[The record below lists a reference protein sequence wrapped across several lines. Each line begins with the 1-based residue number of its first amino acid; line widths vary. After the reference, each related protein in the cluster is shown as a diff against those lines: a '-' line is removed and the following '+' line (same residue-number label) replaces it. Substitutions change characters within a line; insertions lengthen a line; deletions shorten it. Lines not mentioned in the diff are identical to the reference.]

1 MTTDT
6 MQLLHKALRLS
17 AAALLSFSLA
27 ATSAL
32 AQSLPVQLGPT
43 PPEDVMPLA
52 DKGLEIGLAA
62 LPGYVTDI
70 MQRSMVPGVAVAV
83 VHGGETV
90 FSQGF
95 GVRRLGDP
103 APVDPTTVF
112 QVASVSKS
120 ISATIAAIQVTK
132 GVVSWD
138 DPVSSHLPGFALS
151 DPYVTAHA
159 TIGDFFAHR
168 TGLPFAAG
176 DNLEDLGYTRPEILA
191 RLSQLPLDA
200 FRTSYHYA
208 NFGTTTAAEAVAAA
222 SGEAWEDLAQDVL
235 YKPLGMASTSSRHA
249 DYLARPNRAVLHTLQ
264 DGRFQ
269 PLYDRDPDAQAPA
282 GGVSSN
288 VIDLAEW
295 LKLLLGGGQSPR
307 EPNIAAKDLL
317 PAVTAQS
324 FSARAGAIDARSGF
338 YGYGFNVGVNP
349 NGRTAM
355 GHSGAFLLGAGTYF
369 QILPSADVGI
379 VVLTNGA
386 PVGAAE
392 AIAAEFMDT
401 VQYGA
406 PTRDWFTAFNG
417 MMRGFYDP
425 EGDLA
430 GQQPPA
436 SPKFVEPLSSY
447 AGQYQNPYFGAAE
460 ITVDGDRLTLKL
472 GPQAKRF
479 PLSMW
484 DGDIFAMAPS
494 GENAPEGSL
503 SSVRFSMQDGIAN
516 GFTVNYLDAN
526 GLGSW
531 RK

>member
-1 MTTDT
+1 MHIVATRIAGKT
-6 MQLLHKALRLS
+6 LRTS
-17 AAALLSFSLA
+17 AAVVASLA
-27 ATSAL
+27 LALGPAL

-52 DKGLEIGLAA
+52 NNGLQIGLAA
-62 LPGYVTDI
+62 LPGYVSDI
-70 MQRSMVPGVAVAV
+70 MQRSKVPGVAVAV

-95 GVRRLGDP
+95 GVRKIGDP
-103 APVDPTTVF
+103 APIDPTTVF
-112 QVASVSKS
+112 QIASVSKS

-138 DPVSSHLPGFALS
+138 DPVSSRLPGFALS

-168 TGLPFAAG
+168 TGLPHAAG
-176 DNLEDLGYTRPEILA
+176 DELEDLGYARAYILP

-222 SGEAWEDLAQDVL
+222 SGEVWEDLAQDVL
-235 YKPLGMASTSSRHA
+235 YKPLGMTSTSSRHA
-249 DYLARPNRAVLHTLQ
+249 DYLARPNRAVLHTLL

-288 VIDLAEW
+288 VVDLAEW
-295 LKLLLGGGQSPR
+295 LKLLLAGGQRGGEWMLQP
-307 EPNIAAKDLL
+307 KDLQ
-317 PAVTAQS
+317 PAITPQS
-324 FSARAGAIDARSGF
+324 FSAPAHAADARSGF

-349 NGRTAM
+349 NGRTVM
-355 GHSGAFLLGAGTYF
+355 GHSGGFVLGAGTYF

-379 VVLTNGA
+379 VVLTNGS

-392 AIAAEFMDT
+392 SIAVEFMDT

-406 PTRDWFTAFNG
+406 PTRDWYPLYNG
-417 MMRGFYDP
+417 LMQGYYNP

-430 GQQPPA
+430 GKQPPA
-436 SPKFVEPLSSY
+436 NPQPPGPFDSYVGEYRNPFFGTATVRIDGQQLSV
-447 AGQYQNPYFGAAE
+447 A
-460 ITVDGDRLTLKL
+460 L
-472 GPQAKRF
+472 GPRPTAF
-479 PLSMW
+479 PLTSW
-484 DGDIFAMAPS
+484 DGDTFAMTPS
-494 GENAPEGSL
+494 GENAPAGSR
-503 SSVRFSMQDGIAN
+503 SSVRFAMKNGVAT
-516 GFTVNYLDAN
+516 GFTIDFFNAN
-526 GLGSW
+526 GLGTW
-531 RK
+531 EK

>member
-1 MTTDT
+1 MHIGSTRIAGKT
-6 MQLLHKALRLS
+6 LRIPAVV
-17 AAALLSFSLA
+17 AASLA
-27 ATSAL
+27 LAL
-32 AQSLPVQLGPT
+32 GPSIAQSIPVQLGPT
-43 PPEDVMPLA
+43 PPQDVMPMA
-52 DKGLEIGLAA
+52 DKGLEIALAM
-62 LPGYVTDI
+62 LPSYVAET
-70 MQRSMVPGVAVAV
+70 MERSMVPGVAVAV

-95 GVRRLGDP
+95 GVRKLGDP

-132 GVVSWD
+132 GVVSWN
-138 DPVSSHLPGFALS
+138 DPVSSRLPGFALS

-176 DNLEDLGYTRPEILA
+176 DELEDLGFSRSDILA
-191 RLSQLPLDA
+191 RLSQLPLDS

-208 NFGTTTAAEAVAAA
+208 NFSTTTGAEAVAAA
-222 SGEAWEDLAQDVL
+222 SGEVWEDLAQDVL
-235 YKPLGMASTSSRHA
+235 YKPLGMTSTSSRHA
-249 DYLARPNRAVLHTLQ
+249 DYLARPNRAVLHALV

-288 VIDLAEW
+288 VVDLAEW
-295 LKLLLGGGQSPR
+295 LKLLLGVGHAPR
-307 EPNIAAKDLL
+307 QPDIAAKDLQ
-317 PAVTAQS
+317 PAITAQS
-324 FSARAGAIDARSGF
+324 FSAPAHAADARSGF

-349 NGRTAM
+349 NGRTGM

-369 QILPSADVGI
+369 QILPSADIGI
-379 VVLTNGA
+379 VVLTNGS

-392 AIAAEFMDT
+392 SIAAQFMDT

-406 PTRDWFTAFNG
+406 PIRDWYPLYNG
-417 MMRGFYDP
+417 LMKGYYNP

-430 GQQPPA
+430 GRQPPSDPQPA
-436 SPKFVEPLSSY
+436 EPIASY
-447 AGQYQNPYFGAAE
+447 AGQYGNTYYGTAQV
-460 ITVDGDRLTLKL
+460 TVDGDRLTLTL
-472 GPQAKRF
+472 GPAGKRF
-479 PLSMW
+479 PLQMW
-484 DGDIFAMAPS
+484 SGDEFAIPLS
-494 GENAPEGSL
+494 GENAPAGSL
-503 SSVRFSMQDGIAN
+503 SSVRFAMQDGIAT
-516 GFTVNYLDAN
+516 GFTIDYFDAN
-526 GLGSW
+526 GLGTW

>member
-1 MTTDT
+1 MHIGSTRIAGKT
-6 MQLLHKALRLS
+6 LRIP
-17 AAALLSFSLA
+17 AVVVTSLA
-27 ATSAL
+27 LALGPAL

-43 PPEDVMPLA
+43 PSEDVMPMA
-52 DKGLEIGLAA
+52 ANGLTLGLAA
-62 LPGYVTDI
+62 LPGYVSDI
-70 MQRSMVPGVAVAV
+70 MQRSAVPGVAVAV

-132 GVVSWD
+132 GVVSWN
-138 DPVSSHLPGFALS
+138 DPVSSRLPGFALS
-151 DPYVTAHA
+151 DPYVSAHA

-176 DNLEDLGYTRPEILA
+176 DELEDLGFSRSDILA
-191 RLSQLPLDA
+191 RLSQLPLDS

-208 NFGTTTAAEAVAAA
+208 NFSTTTAAEAVAAA
-222 SGEAWEDLAQDVL
+222 SGQAWEDLAQDVL
-235 YKPLGMASTSSRHA
+235 YKPLGMTSTSSRHA
-249 DYLARPNRAVLHTLQ
+249 DYLARPNRAVLHALV

-288 VIDLAEW
+288 VVDLAEW
-295 LKLLLGGGQSPR
+295 LKLLLGVGHAPR
-307 EPNIAAKDLL
+307 QPNIAAKDLQ
-317 PAVTAQS
+317 PAITAQS
-324 FSARAGAIDARSGF
+324 FSSPAHAADARSGF

-349 NGRTAM
+349 NGRTGM

-369 QILPSADVGI
+369 QILPSADIGI
-379 VVLTNGA
+379 VVLTNGS

-392 AIAAEFMDT
+392 SIAAQFMDT

-406 PTRDWFTAFNG
+406 PIRDWYPLYNG
-417 MMRGFYDP
+417 LMQAYYNP

-430 GQQPPA
+430 GEQPPA
-436 SPKFVEPLSSY
+436 NPQAPKPFDSYVGEFRNPFFGTATVRTDGQQLSI
-447 AGQYQNPYFGAAE
+447 A
-460 ITVDGDRLTLKL
+460 L
-472 GPQAKRF
+472 GPRPTVF
-479 PLSMW
+479 PLVSW
-484 DGDIFAMAPS
+484 DGDTFAMTPS
-494 GENAPEGSL
+494 GENAPAGSK
-503 SSVRFSMQDGIAN
+503 STVRFAMQNGVAT
-516 GFTVNYLDAN
+516 GFTINFYDAN
-526 GLGSW
+526 GLGTW
-531 RK
+531 QR